1 MQEWALAAHFFVEAM
16 KNEFLLA
23 LGQLAAEKNLPKEV
37 VFDAVEAALT
47 SAYRREG
54 ENAPNIYV
62 KIDSVSGD
70 IQAYRQMAVVEE
82 VELPAVEISLAEAR
96 KYKRDVQEG
105 DVLDFEEK
113 VPDNAGRIAAQTAKQ
128 VVLQRLREAERDA
141 VYDEYA
147 GKEGEILVGTVQ
159 RVEARQII
167 VELGRGTEAM
177 LPFSEQVRN
186 EHLRPGQRVK
196 VLVLEVMKAAK
207 GPQILVSRGHRNL
220 LRRLFE
226 LEVPEI
232 SAGTV
237 EIKSI
242 AREGGHRSKVA
253 VYARNQSIDPI
264 GAAVGMRG
272 ARIQNIVNELSGERI
287 DVIKW
292 DPDAANFVSNALSP
306 AQVVDVTIDEA
317 EHKAT
322 VVVPDRMLSLAIGK
336 EGQNARL
343 AAKLTGWRIDIHS
356 QSASERAAQ
365 GIEEAPSSFEPYAPG
380 ETPDIDIIEEAEE
393 IAAAATLEEAPVPAA
408 PRPAPAPVAA
418 APESEAAAEEE
429 DIAFATALA
438 QMEVPD
444 REEREAED
452 YGEEADDEEYEI
464 PTTVVAESRPS
475 AIRFAEDVRPAVEA
489 EEAAKKTAAAKKA
502 RRAPRFVE
510 ETEEDLEEIDY
521 SGRIH

>member
-1 MQEWALAAHFFVEAM
+1 M
-16 KNEFLLA
+16 KNDFLLA

-37 VFDAVEAALT
+37 VFEAVEAALT

-62 KIDSVSGD
+62 KIDAITGD
-70 IQAYRQMAVVEE
+70 IQAFRQMSVVEE
-82 VELPAVEISLAEAR
+82 VELPNVEISLGEAR
-96 KYKRDVQEG
+96 KYKLDVQEG

-147 GKEGEILVGTVQ
+147 GKEGELLIGTVQ
-159 RVEARQII
+159 RVEARQVII
-167 VELGRGTEAM
+167 ELGKGTEAV

-186 EHLRPGQRVK
+186 EHLRPGQRAK
-196 VLVLEVMKAAK
+196 VLVLEVLKAAK
-207 GPQILVSRGHRNL
+207 GPQVVVSRGHRNL

-226 LEVPEI
+226 MEVPEI
-232 SAGTV
+232 SAGSV

-253 VYARNQSIDPI
+253 VHSRNQSIDPI
-264 GAAVGMRG
+264 GASVGMRG
-272 ARIQNIVNELSGERI
+272 SRIQNIVNELSGERI

-306 AQVVDVTIDEA
+306 AEVVEVSIDEA
-317 EHKAT
+317 EHRAT

-356 QSASERAAQ
+356 KSASERVAE
-365 GIEEAPSSFEPYAPG
+365 GIDEAPSSFEPFAPG
-380 ETPDIDIIEEAEE
+380 ETPDIDVIEEAEE
-393 IAAAATLEEAPVPAA
+393 VAAAASIEPVL
-408 PRPAPAPVAA
+408 PRPMPASATEELV
-418 APESEAAAEEE
+418 SDEE
-429 DIAFATALA
+429 DVAFATAVA
-438 QMEVPD
+438 EMAVPD
-444 REEREAED
+444 REERESED
-452 YGEEADDEEYEI
+452 YGEEETDDEEYEV
-464 PTTVVAESRPS
+464 PTTVVAEARPT
-475 AIRFAEDVRPAVEA
+475 AIRFAEDVRPPEVDDSKKAL
-489 EEAAKKTAAAKKA
+489 AKKPK
-502 RRAPRFVE
+502 RAPRFVE
-510 ETEEDLEEIDY
+510 ETEEDMEEIDY

>member
-1 MQEWALAAHFFVEAM
+1 M
-16 KNEFLLA
+16 KNDFLLA

-37 VFDAVEAALT
+37 VFEAVEAALT

-62 KIDSVSGD
+62 RIDPITGD
-70 IQAYRQMAVVEE
+70 IQAYRQMTVVED
-82 VELPAVEISLAEAR
+82 VELPNVEIALDEAR
-96 KYKRDVQEG
+96 RYKKDVESG

-113 VPDNAGRIAAQTAKQ
+113 VPENAGRIAAQTAKQ

-141 VYDEYA
+141 VFDEYA
-147 GKEGEILVGTVQ
+147 GREGEILVGTVQ

-167 VELGRGTEAM
+167 LELGKGTEAM

-196 VLVLEVMKAAK
+196 VLVLEVLKAAK
-207 GPQILVSRGHRNL
+207 GPQIIVSRAHRTL

-226 LEVPEI
+226 MEVPEI
-232 SAGTV
+232 AAGTV

-253 VYARNQSIDPI
+253 VYARNPNIDPI
-264 GAAVGMRG
+264 GASVGMRG
-272 ARIQNIVNELSGERI
+272 SRIQNIVNELTGERI

-292 DPDAANFVSNALSP
+292 DPDPANFVSNALSP
-306 AQVVDVTIDEA
+306 AQVTEVSIDQD

-343 AAKLTGWRIDIHS
+343 AAKLTSWRIDIHS
-356 QSASERAAQ
+356 QSASERAAE
-365 GIEEAPSSFEPYAPG
+365 GVVEAPSSFEPYAPG

-393 IAAAATLEEAPVPAA
+393 IAAAASVEEAPVAPQVQPAA
-408 PRPAPAPVAA
+408 AQAEAA
-418 APESEAAAEEE
+418 APTSAEEE
-429 DIAFATALA
+429 EVSFAAALA
-438 QMEVPD
+438 EMPVPD
-444 REEREAED
+444 REERESED
-452 YGEEADDEEYEI
+452 YGEEEEEEEYDV
-464 PTTVVAESRPS
+464 PTTVVAENRPT
-475 AIRFAEDVRPAVEA
+475 AIRFAEDVRPADA
-489 EEAAKKTAAAKKA
+489 EEAPKKAAAKRPK
-502 RRAPRFVE
+502 RAPRFID
-510 ETEEDLEEIDY
+510 ETEEDMEEIDY

>member
-1 MQEWALAAHFFVEAM
+1 MGFM
-16 KNEFLLA
+16 KNELILA
-23 LGQLAAEKNLPKEV
+23 LGQLAAEKNLPREV
-37 VFDAVEAALT
+37 IFEAVEAALT

-62 KIDSVSGD
+62 KIDAATGE
-70 IQAYRQMAVVEE
+70 IQTYRQMVVVDE
-82 VELPAVEISLAEAR
+82 VEQPHVEIAIAEAR
-96 KYKRDVQEG
+96 KYSPNVQAG

-113 VPDNAGRIAAQTAKQ
+113 IPDNAGRIAAQIAKQ

-141 VYDEYA
+141 VFDEYA
-147 GKEGEILVGTVQ
+147 GKEGELIVGTVQ
-159 RVEARQII
+159 RLEARQVI
-167 VELGRGTEAM
+167 VELGKGTEAM

-196 VLVLEVMKAAK
+196 VLILEVQKAVK
-207 GPQILVSRGHRNL
+207 GPQVLVSRTHRNL

-226 LEVPEI
+226 MEVPEI

-264 GAAVGMRG
+264 GAVVGMRG

-292 DPDAANFVSNALSP
+292 DPDPGNFVSNALSP
-306 AQVVDVTIDEA
+306 AQVTEVSVDAD

-356 QSASERAAQ
+356 QSASERAAE
-365 GIEEAPSSFEPYAPG
+365 GLEEAPSSFEPFAPG
-380 ETPDIDIIEEAEE
+380 ETPDIDIIEAAEE
-393 IAAAATLEEAPVPAA
+393 VAAAASFEPAARPAVPAA
-408 PRPAPAPVAA
+408 ATVAEDSA
-418 APESEAAAEEE
+418 EAVAVSDDDVTFEAAVLE
-429 DIAFATALA
+429 
-438 QMEVPD
+438 METPD

-452 YGEEADDEEYEI
+452 YGEEETDDEEYEI
-464 PTTVVAESRPS
+464 PTTVVAEARPS
-475 AIRFAEDVRPAVEA
+475 AIRFAEDVRPAEA
-489 EEAAKKTAAAKKA
+489 EKAAAAAAKKP
-502 RRAPRFVE
+502 RCAPRFVE
-510 ETEEDLEEIDY
+510 ETEEDMEEIDY

>member
-1 MQEWALAAHFFVEAM
+1 M

-37 VFDAVEAALT
+37 VFEAVEAALT

-62 KIDSVSGD
+62 KIDSISGD
-70 IQAYRQMAVVEE
+70 IQAYRQMSVVEE
-82 VELPAVEISLAEAR
+82 VEQPNVEISVTEAR

-141 VYDEYA
+141 VYEEYA

-159 RVEARQII
+159 RVEARQVII
-167 VELGRGTEAM
+167 ELGKGTEAM

-186 EHLRPGQRVK
+186 EHLRPGQRAK
-196 VLVLEVMKAAK
+196 ILVLEVMKAAK
-207 GPQILVSRGHRNL
+207 GPQVIVSRAHRNL

-226 LEVPEI
+226 MEVPEI

-253 VYARNQSIDPI
+253 VHARNQSVDPI
-264 GAAVGMRG
+264 GACVGMRG
-272 ARIQNIVNELSGERI
+272 SRIQNIVNELSGERI

-292 DPDAANFVSNALSP
+292 DPDPANFVSNALSP
-306 AQVVDVTIDEA
+306 AEVLEVKIDED
-317 EHKAT
+317 EHRAT

-356 QSASERAAQ
+356 QAAIERAAE

-393 IAAAATLEEAPVPAA
+393 VAAAASIEPVSPRPVLAPAA
-408 PRPAPAPVAA
+408 M
-418 APESEAAAEEE
+418 SDEAAVAEEE
-429 DIAFATALA
+429 DVAFAAALA
-438 QMEVPD
+438 GMEVPG

-452 YGEEADDEEYEI
+452 YGEEDADEEEYEV
-464 PTTVVAESRPS
+464 PTTVVVEARPT
-475 AIRFAEDVRPAVEA
+475 AIRFAEDVRPNEA
-489 EEAAKKTAAAKKA
+489 DEAAKKAAAKKVK
-502 RRAPRFVE
+502 RAPRFVE

>member
-1 MQEWALAAHFFVEAM
+1 M

-37 VFDAVEAALT
+37 VFEAVEAALT

-82 VELPAVEISLAEAR
+82 VEQPAVEIALSEAR

-141 VYDEYA
+141 VFEEYA
-147 GKEGEILVGTVQ
+147 GREGEIVMGTVQ

-167 VELGRGTEAM
+167 VELGKGTEAM

-196 VLVLEVMKAAK
+196 VLILEVLKAAK
-207 GPQILVSRGHRNL
+207 GPQVLVSRGHRNL

-226 LEVPEI
+226 MEVPEI

-292 DPDAANFVSNALSP
+292 DPDPANFVSNALSP
-306 AQVVDVTIDEA
+306 AQVVEVSVDAD

-343 AAKLTGWRIDIHS
+343 AAKLTSWRIDIHS

-365 GIEEAPSSFEPYAPG
+365 GIEEAPSSFEPFAPG
-380 ETPDIDIIEEAEE
+380 ETPGH
-393 IAAAATLEEAPVPAA
+393 
-408 PRPAPAPVAA
+408 RHH
-418 APESEAAAEEE
+418 
-429 DIAFATALA
+429 
-438 QMEVPD
+438 
-444 REEREAED
+444 RR
-452 YGEEADDEEYEI
+452 
-464 PTTVVAESRPS
+464 SRGS
-475 AIRFAEDVRPAVEA
+475 GRRSHN
-489 EEAAKKTAAAKKA
+489 
-502 RRAPRFVE
+502 RRAA
-510 ETEEDLEEIDY
+510 
-521 SGRIH
+521 GC

>member
-1 MQEWALAAHFFVEAM
+1 M
-16 KNEFLLA
+16 KNDFLLA
-23 LGQLAAEKNLPKEV
+23 LGQLAAEKNLPKDV
-37 VFDAVEAALT
+37 VFEAVEAALT

-62 KIDSVSGD
+62 KIDSLTGD
-70 IQAYRQMAVVEE
+70 IRAYRQMAVVEDGE
-82 VELPAVEISLAEAR
+82 VEEAHVEMSLSDAR
-96 KYKRDVQEG
+96 RWKRDVRAG

-113 VPDNAGRIAAQTAKQ
+113 IPENAGRIAAQTAKQ

-141 VYDEYA
+141 VYDEYV

-159 RVEARQII
+159 RVEARQAI
-167 VELGRGTEAM
+167 VELGKGTEAV

-186 EHLRPGQRVK
+186 EHLRPAQRVK
-196 VLVLEVMKAAK
+196 VLVLEVMKAVK
-207 GPQILVSRGHRNL
+207 GPQIVVSRAHRSL

-226 LEVPEI
+226 MEVPEI
-232 SAGTV
+232 TSGVV

-253 VYARNQSIDPI
+253 VHARNPSVDPI
-264 GAAVGMRG
+264 GACVGMRG
-272 ARIQNIVNELSGERI
+272 SRIQNIVNELSGERI

-292 DPDAANFVSNALSP
+292 DPDPANFVSNALSP
-306 AQVVDVTIDEA
+306 AQVLEVEIDQA

-356 QSASERAAQ
+356 QTALERAKDGVA
-365 GIEEAPSSFEPYAPG
+365 EAPSSFEPFAPG

-393 IAAAATLEEAPVPAA
+393 VAAAATIAPEPVA
-408 PRPAPAPVAA
+408 PRPAVTTTAQASAEPSTDEEDVAFAA
-418 APESEAAAEEE
+418 AVEE
-429 DIAFATALA
+429 
-438 QMEVPD
+438 MPVPQG
-444 REEREAED
+444 EERESED
-452 YGEEADDEEYEI
+452 YGEEEEADEDEEYEI
-464 PTTVVAESRPS
+464 PTTVVAEARPS
-475 AIRFAEDVRPAVEA
+475 AIRFAEDVLPRRPD
-489 EEAAKKTAAAKKA
+489 EEEDASKKPAAKKA

-510 ETEEDLEEIDY
+510 ETDEDMEEIDY